1 MKTNDLLGGLIMLIV
16 VVFVLFLVKNI
27 FGGIVSE
34 FKKVKPAPTAQ
45 TTTTTATQTST
56 QTNSSR
62 CPQAIVNAV
71 LVKNSK
77 QYDPNVGM
85 YGKLQGGIYGILRCV
100 NGSISESYSDPV
112 LVGVFPLLA
121 GKDLSNGVMKNPTAP
136 LYMGNC
142 AGALPTC
149 YSIQN
154 IPPGAYSVLVD
165 RGQGWYC
172 DSGVC
177 RVDIDSAMTT
187 TFDMITD
194 NR

>member
-1 MKTNDLLGGLIMLIV
+1 MKTNDILGGLIMLIV

-34 FKKVKPAPTAQ
+34 FKKVRTAPAAQ
-45 TTTTTATQTST
+45 TTTTTTQTSA
-56 QTNSSR
+56 QTDSSR
-62 CPQAIVNAV
+62 CPQVIVNAV

-77 QYDPNVGM
+77 QYDTSVGM
-85 YGKLQGGIYGILRCV
+85 YGKLQGGIYGILRCI
-100 NGSISESYSDPV
+100 NGSISEAYSDPV
-112 LVGVFPLLA
+112 MVGVFPLLA
-121 GKDLSNGVMKNPTAP
+121 GKDLSNGVMKQPTAP

-142 AGALPTC
+142 TGALPTC

-154 IPPGAYSVLVD
+154 IPPGTYSVLVD

-177 RVDIDSAMTT
+177 KVDIDSAMTT